1 MGTHKQESSMGW
13 LTSILCV
20 GLVVAIYSVHV
31 PNGWQQV
38 LGEEVHEEQEEG
50 GKQEG
55 EALKFSLE
63 KMIEMGSKYL
73 GQDGV
78 EKILNGDFSQVEKI
92 GKKLFGGKMEEGS
105 EFINNLLKSV
115 PKETQETLGKKM
127 EEGSEFF
134 NDLLKLVPEGTLG
147 KTMEE
152 GSEFINNLLQSVPE
166 GTVGNQD
173 SDSGSTGE
181 NENNLGHKKLV
192 NPEDSSN
199 IDEN

>member
-1 MGTHKQESSMGW
+1 MGSMGW
-13 LTSILCV
+13 LTSVLCV

-31 PNGWQQV
+31 PNGWQQG

-55 EALKFSLE
+55 EALKFNLE

-105 EFINNLLKSV
+105 EFIKNLLKSV
-115 PKETQETLGKKM
+115 PEGTLKEKM
-127 EEGSEFF
+127 EEGSEFI
-134 NDLLKLVPEGTLG
+134 NNLLQSVPEGTLG
-147 KTMEE
+147 KKMEE

>member
-1 MGTHKQESSMGW
+1 MGSMGW
-13 LTSILCV
+13 LTSVLCV

-38 LGEEVHEEQEEG
+38 LGEEVHGEQEEG

-55 EALKFSLE
+55 EALKFNLE

-92 GKKLFGGKMEEGS
+92 GKKLFGGKMEEG
-105 EFINNLLKSV
+105 
-115 PKETQETLGKKM
+115 T
-127 EEGSEFF
+127 EFF
-134 NDLLKLVPEGTLG
+134 NNLLKLVPEGTLG

-199 IDEN
+199 ID

>member
-55 EALKFSLE
+55 EALKFNLE

-127 EEGSEFF
+127 EEGSEFI
-134 NDLLKLVPEGTLG
+134 ND
-147 KTMEE
+147 
-152 GSEFINNLLQSVPE
+152 LLQSVPE
-166 GTVGNQD
+166 GTVENQD
-173 SDSGSTGE
+173 SDSGSTVE
-181 NENNLGHKKLV
+181 NENNLGDNNPV
-192 NPEDSSN
+192 NPEDISN